1 MFEMPP
7 IDAPL
12 QSYYRQQQNRAKI
25 NERRRELGIKEL
37 KEDPFSGQ
45 GWRIEEEKKKNEW

>member
-7 IDAPL
+7 FNFPL
-12 QSYYRQQQNRAKI
+12 QPHIKQEKNLAKI

-37 KEDPFSGQ
+37 KEDPFSGP
-45 GWRIEEEKKKNEW
+45 GWKIEEEKKKNE

>member
-1 MFEMPP
+1 MFEMPQ

-12 QSYYRQQQNRAKI
+12 QSHMKQQQNRAKI

-37 KEDPFSGQ
+37 QEDPFSEQ
-45 GWRIEEEKKKNEW
+45 GWKIEEEKKKNEW